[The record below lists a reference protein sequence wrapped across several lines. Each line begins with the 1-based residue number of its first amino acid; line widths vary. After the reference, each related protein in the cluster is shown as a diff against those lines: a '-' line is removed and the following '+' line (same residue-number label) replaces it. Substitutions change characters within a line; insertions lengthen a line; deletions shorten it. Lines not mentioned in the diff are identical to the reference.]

1 MRLTHAAKDLAALH
15 PRRAY
20 WHSAANN
27 TNRHKWSMMDL
38 EALKS
43 DLMARIDAAGDVA
56 ALEDIRVSAL
66 GKKGEITA
74 QMKQLGGLDPEAR
87 KAAGQ
92 ALNALKDV
100 IAGAL
105 DAKKSG
111 FADAELNARLAT

>member
-1 MRLTHAAKDLAALH
+1 
-15 PRRAY
+15 
-20 WHSAANN
+20 
-27 TNRHKWSMMDL
+27 MDL

-92 ALNALKDV
+92 SLNALKDE

-105 DAKKSG
+105 DAKKGG
-111 FADAELNARLAT
+111 FADAELNARLAAEAIDVSQSPRPT